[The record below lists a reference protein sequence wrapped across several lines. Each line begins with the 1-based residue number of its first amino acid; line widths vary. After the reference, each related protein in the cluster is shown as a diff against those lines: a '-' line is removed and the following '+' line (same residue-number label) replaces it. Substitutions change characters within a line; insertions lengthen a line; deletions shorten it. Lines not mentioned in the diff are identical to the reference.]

1 MCGAET
7 DSASLSARSKQADS
21 STEIRVMLLCGADMV
36 ESLVLPGV
44 WQPEHVQTILGD
56 YGVVCISR

>member
-7 DSASLSARSKQADS
+7 DSASLSARSEHADS

-36 ESLVLPGV
+36 ESLVLPNV

>member
-7 DSASLSARSKQADS
+7 DSASLSAGSEQADS
-21 STEIRVMLLCGADMV
+21 STEVRVMLLCGADMV

-44 WQPEHVQTILGD
+44 WQPEHVQTILRD

>member
-7 DSASLSARSKQADS
+7 DSASLSARSEQADS
-21 STEIRVMLLCGADMV
+21 STGIRVMLLCGADMV